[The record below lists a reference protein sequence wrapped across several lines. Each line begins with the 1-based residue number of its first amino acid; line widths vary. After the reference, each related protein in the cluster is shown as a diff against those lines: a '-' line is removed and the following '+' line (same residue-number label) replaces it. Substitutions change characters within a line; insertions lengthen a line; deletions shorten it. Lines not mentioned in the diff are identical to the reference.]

1 MAEQNTEQQGFEGQD
16 QFEERV
22 IEIARVAKVV
32 KGGRRFQFRVT
43 VVVGDKKGT
52 ISMGV
57 GKANAV
63 PDAMR
68 KASERA
74 RKNMRVVNLSGTTIP
89 HEVLGKVAGARV
101 MLKPASPGTGVI
113 AAGGVRAVLEVA
125 GVRDILTKSQGSANV
140 LNVVQATFDALEQLK
155 SPQAEAARRGKNVNE
170 LLPFWRF
177 SDLVYDAD
185 IRMLQR
191 GNGPR
196 LGEKT
201 CAFIII
207 AGHARI
213 EKLESYVSIESDVA
227 RAIHGAH
234 STAA

>member
-1 MAEQNTEQQGFEGQD
+1 VEKEMAEYKKTEQQNFEAQD

-43 VVVGDKKGT
+43 VVIGDKKGT

-74 RKNMRVVNLSGTTIP
+74 RKNMKVVNLMGTTIP
-89 HEVLGKVAGARV
+89 HEVLGKVAGARI
-101 MLKPASPGTGVI
+101 MLKPASAGTGVI
-113 AAGGVRAVLEVA
+113 AGGGVRAVLEVA

-140 LNVVQATFDALEQLK
+140 LNVVQATFHALEQLK
-155 SPQAEAARRGKNVNE
+155 SPQEEAARRGKNPSD
-170 LLPFWRF
+170 LMPFWERRKKN
-177 SDLVYDAD
+177 D
-185 IRMLQR
+185 
-191 GNGPR
+191 
-196 LGEKT
+196 
-201 CAFIII
+201 
-207 AGHARI
+207 
-213 EKLESYVSIESDVA
+213 
-227 RAIHGAH
+227 
-234 STAA
+234 

>member
-1 MAEQNTEQQGFEGQD
+1 VEKNMADNRRTEQQSFEEQD

-113 AAGGVRAVLEVA
+113 AGGGVRAVLEVA

-140 LNVVQATFDALEQLK
+140 LNVVQATFDALSQLK
-155 SPQAEAARRGKNVNE
+155 SPQDEAARRGKNVSE
-170 LLPFWRF
+170 LVPFWER
-177 SDLVYDAD
+177 
-185 IRMLQR
+185 RKQ
-191 GNGPR
+191 
-196 LGEKT
+196 
-201 CAFIII
+201 
-207 AGHARI
+207 HA
-213 EKLESYVSIESDVA
+213 
-227 RAIHGAH
+227 
-234 STAA
+234 

>member
-1 MAEQNTEQQGFEGQD
+1 MAEYKRTEQKNFEPQD

-43 VVVGDKKGT
+43 VVIGDKKGT

-74 RKNMRVVNLSGTTIP
+74 RKNMKVVNLIGTTIP
-89 HEVLGKVAGARV
+89 HEVLGKVAGARI

-113 AAGGVRAVLEVA
+113 AGGGVRAVLEVA

-140 LNVVQATFDALEQLK
+140 LNVVQATFHALEQLK
-155 SPQAEAARRGKNVNE
+155 SPQEEAARRGKNPSD
-170 LLPFWRF
+170 LLPFWERRKKN
-177 SDLVYDAD
+177 A
-185 IRMLQR
+185 
-191 GNGPR
+191 
-196 LGEKT
+196 
-201 CAFIII
+201 
-207 AGHARI
+207 
-213 EKLESYVSIESDVA
+213 
-227 RAIHGAH
+227 
-234 STAA
+234 

>member
-1 MAEQNTEQQGFEGQD
+1 MAEYENTEQQNFEGQD

-43 VVVGDKKGT
+43 VVVGDKRGT

-74 RKNMRVVNLSGTTIP
+74 RKKMHVVNLAGTTIP
-89 HEVLGKVAGARV
+89 HEVLGKVGGARV

-140 LNVVQATFDALEQLK
+140 LNVVQATFDALGQLK
-155 SPQAEAARRGKNVNE
+155 SPQEEAARRGKNAAE
-170 LLPFWRF
+170 LIPFWERRKQN
-177 SDLVYDAD
+177 A
-185 IRMLQR
+185 
-191 GNGPR
+191 
-196 LGEKT
+196 
-201 CAFIII
+201 
-207 AGHARI
+207 
-213 EKLESYVSIESDVA
+213 
-227 RAIHGAH
+227 
-234 STAA
+234 

>member
-1 MAEQNTEQQGFEGQD
+1 MAEYENTEQQNFEGQD

-43 VVVGDKKGT
+43 VVVGDKRGT

-74 RKNMRVVNLSGTTIP
+74 RKKMHAVNLAGTTIP
-89 HEVLGKVAGARV
+89 HEVLGKVGGARV

-155 SPQAEAARRGKNVNE
+155 SPQEEAARRGKNVAE
-170 LLPFWRF
+170 LMPFWERRKQN
-177 SDLVYDAD
+177 A
-185 IRMLQR
+185 
-191 GNGPR
+191 
-196 LGEKT
+196 
-201 CAFIII
+201 
-207 AGHARI
+207 
-213 EKLESYVSIESDVA
+213 
-227 RAIHGAH
+227 
-234 STAA
+234 

>member
-1 MAEQNTEQQGFEGQD
+1 MAEYKKTEQQNFEAQD

-43 VVVGDKKGT
+43 VVLGDKKGT

-74 RKNMRVVNLSGTTIP
+74 RKNMKVVNLIGTTIP
-89 HEVLGKVAGARV
+89 HEVLGKVAGARI

-113 AAGGVRAVLEVA
+113 AGGGVRAVLEVA

-140 LNVVQATFDALEQLK
+140 LNVVQATFHALEQLK
-155 SPQAEAARRGKNVNE
+155 SPQEEAARRGKNVSE
-170 LLPFWRF
+170 LLPFWER
-177 SDLVYDAD
+177 
-185 IRMLQR
+185 RKQ
-191 GNGPR
+191 
-196 LGEKT
+196 
-201 CAFIII
+201 
-207 AGHARI
+207 HA
-213 EKLESYVSIESDVA
+213 
-227 RAIHGAH
+227 
-234 STAA
+234 